1 MKNYILIAFI
11 SALILTF
18 IQFFY
23 VLWSLELLYNIGDFG
38 RYFNIL
44 YFFAWLG
51 IALYFFQLFKKNY
64 K

>member
-11 SALILTF
+11 SALIITL
-18 IQFFY
+18 IQSFY
-23 VLWSLELLYNIGDFG
+23 VLYSLGYIYNVGDFG
-38 RYFNIL
+38 QYFNIL
-44 YFFAWLG
+44 YFIAWLG